1 MMMHKRLTILLLLG
15 TTLLLA
21 APRTLTLDALIKIAL
36 EQSPD
41 IKIGKLDFTG
51 AKARTKAAYSLY
63 LPQLDLQAD
72 AGKQWSKLKSQPV
85 GEADLLIGTLSASQL
100 LYDFGKSD
108 GTVRAQEE
116 EALAYEAQM
125 YQTTSDKILAV
136 KQAYYEIL
144 KAKGIINVQ
153 RKNVTLQRQQLK
165 RAQKYLKAG
174 IKTIIDVSD
183 AKVRLEQARR
193 DLNNA
198 KYQVEYRRAQLE
210 QIIGTVPYNGTYSIY
225 TPKVGLSN
233 LSRKL
238 PKIKSSVYRLEQFAY
253 THRAL
258 LESSRHF
265 VKGARSRVKSIEGD
279 YYPTLS
285 LNGEYTSQKVDQ
297 SVVGV
302 VPQTQGHLSL
312 SLGWNLFSGYRTDA
326 QVEEAKVSV
335 LRAASQTQSI
345 KLAVKQQVLE
355 AHIGLRQSRDNVR
368 LNERI
373 TDAARKKLQQAQKR
387 YENDLGD
394 FIELQNAQQDYINAL
409 SNLINSYYDYFIA
422 LAQLDHAIGK

>member
-1 MMMHKRLTILLLLG
+1 MMMHKSLTILLLLG

-41 IKIGKLDFTG
+41 VKIGKLDFTG

-144 KAKGIINVQ
+144 KAKGIVNVQ
-153 RKNVTLQRQQLK
+153 RKNVTLQKQQLK

-265 VKGARSRVKSIEGD
+265 VKGARSLVKSIEGD

-326 QVEEAKVSV
+326 QVEEAKVGV

-422 LAQLDHAIGK
+422 LARLDHAIGK

>member
-1 MMMHKRLTILLLLG
+1 MMMHKSLTILLLLG

-41 IKIGKLDFTG
+41 VKIGKLDFTG

-85 GEADLLIGTLSASQL
+85 GESDLLIGTLSASQL

-144 KAKGIINVQ
+144 KAKGIVNVQ
-153 RKNVTLQRQQLK
+153 HKNVTLQKQQLK

-326 QVEEAKVSV
+326 QVEEAKVGV

-422 LAQLDHAIGK
+422 LARLDHAIGK

>member
-1 MMMHKRLTILLLLG
+1 MMMHKSLTILLLLG

-41 IKIGKLDFTG
+41 VKIGKLDFTG

-85 GEADLLIGTLSASQL
+85 GESDLLIGTLSASQL

-144 KAKGIINVQ
+144 KAKGIVNVQ
-153 RKNVTLQRQQLK
+153 RKNVTLQKQQLK

-265 VKGARSRVKSIEGD
+265 VKGARSLVKSIEGD

-326 QVEEAKVSV
+326 QVEEAKVGV

-422 LAQLDHAIGK
+422 LARLDHAIGK

>member
-1 MMMHKRLTILLLLG
+1 MMLRKSLTLLLLLG
-15 TTLLLA
+15 TTLLEA
-21 APRTLTLDALIKIAL
+21 TPKTLTLDALIKIAL

-41 IKIGKLDFTG
+41 VKIGKLDFTG

-85 GEADLLIGTLSASQL
+85 GEADLLTGRLSASQL
-100 LYDFGKSD
+100 LYDFGKSS
-108 GTVRAQEE
+108 GTIGAREE

-136 KQAYYEIL
+136 KQVYYEIL
-144 KAKGIINVQ
+144 KAKGIVNVQ
-153 RKNVTLQRQQLK
+153 YKNVTLQKQQLK

-198 KYQVEYRRAQLE
+198 KYQVEYRRALLE
-210 QIIGTVPYNGTYSIY
+210 QVIGTVPYNGDYTIY
-225 TPKVGLSN
+225 MPKVGLSH
-233 LSRKL
+233 LTRKL
-238 PKIKSSVYRLEQFAY
+238 PKIKSSIYRLEQFAY

-265 VKGARSRVKSIEGD
+265 VKGARSMVKNVKGD
-279 YYPTLS
+279 YYPTL
-285 LNGEYTSQKVDQ
+285 GVTGDYTAQKVDR
-297 SVVGV
+297 SVVGMA
-302 VPQTQGHLSL
+302 PEHQGHLAL
-312 SLGWNLFSGYRTDA
+312 SLNWNLFSGYRTDA
-326 QVEEAKVSV
+326 QVQEAKVGV
-335 LRAASQTQSI
+335 LKAASQAQNI
-345 KLAVKQQVLE
+345 KLAIKQQVLE
-355 AHIGLRQSRDNVR
+355 AHIRLRQSRDNVK

-373 TDAARKKLQQAQKR
+373 TDASRKKLQQAQKR

-409 SNLINSYYDYFIA
+409 GNLVNSYYDYFIA
-422 LAQLDHAIGK
+422 LAQLDHAIGR

>member
-1 MMMHKRLTILLLLG
+1 MRKSLTLFVVLG
-15 TTLLLA
+15 TLLHA
-21 APRTLTLDALIKIAL
+21 THHTLTLDALIKRAL
-36 EQSPD
+36 EHSPD
-41 IKIGKLDFTG
+41 VKMSKLDFSA

-63 LPQLDLQAD
+63 MPQLDLHAD

-100 LYDFGKSD
+100 LYDFGKTS
-108 GTVRAQEE
+108 GAVNAQEE

-125 YQTTSDKILAV
+125 YQSIADKIFAV

-144 KAKGIINVQ
+144 KAKGIVNVQ
-153 RKNVTLQRQQLK
+153 RKNVALQKQQLE

-174 IKTIIDVSD
+174 IKTIIDLSD

-210 QIIGTVPYNGTYSIY
+210 QIIGTTPYNGDYNIY
-225 TPKVGLSN
+225 MPNIGLSN
-233 LSRKL
+233 LSKKL
-238 PKIKSSVYRLEQFAY
+238 PQFKSSVHRLEQFAY
-253 THRAL
+253 THRAIV
-258 LESSRHF
+258 ESSKHF
-265 VKGARSRVKSIEGD
+265 MQGARSTLKSIEGD
-279 YYPTLS
+279 YYPTVGLR
-285 LNGEYTSQKVDQ
+285 GEYSAQKVDQ
-297 SVVGV
+297 SVVGMA
-302 VPQTQGHLSL
+302 PQRQGHLSL
-312 SLGWNLFSGYRTDA
+312 SLDWNLFSGYRTDA
-326 QVEEAKVSV
+326 QVQEAKVGV
-335 LRAASQTQSI
+335 LKAASQAQSI

-355 AHIGLRQSRDNVR
+355 AHIRLRQSRDNVK

-409 SNLINSYYDYFIA
+409 SNLVNSYYDYFIA

>member
-1 MMMHKRLTILLLLG
+1 
-15 TTLLLA
+15 
-21 APRTLTLDALIKIAL
+21 
-36 EQSPD
+36 
-41 IKIGKLDFTG
+41 
-51 AKARTKAAYSLY
+51 
-63 LPQLDLQAD
+63 
-72 AGKQWSKLKSQPV
+72 
-85 GEADLLIGTLSASQL
+85 
-100 LYDFGKSD
+100 
-108 GTVRAQEE
+108 
-116 EALAYEAQM
+116 
-125 YQTTSDKILAV
+125 
-136 KQAYYEIL
+136 
-144 KAKGIINVQ
+144 
-153 RKNVTLQRQQLK
+153 
-165 RAQKYLKAG
+165 
-174 IKTIIDVSD
+174 
-183 AKVRLEQARR
+183 
-193 DLNNA
+193 
-198 KYQVEYRRAQLE
+198 
-210 QIIGTVPYNGTYSIY
+210 
-225 TPKVGLSN
+225 VGLSN

-265 VKGARSRVKSIEGD
+265 VKGARSLVKSIEGD

-326 QVEEAKVSV
+326 QVEEAKVGV

-422 LAQLDHAIGK
+422 LARLDHAIGK